1 MSIKFVTGDL
11 FNTPGLKCICHG
23 CNCAGAMGAGIA
35 VQFRNQFPKMYN
47 KYKVK
52 CKTGQFNLGDVFM
65 WSEDDWVV
73 FNLGTQKTWG
83 MKAELK
89 AIESSV
95 NTMVQLAA
103 GLKIDNIGIPKIGAG
118 LCGLEW
124 QPIKD
129 VLNKIGACTDIELIV
144 FEEFTPSK

>member
-1 MSIKFVTGDL
+1 MR
-11 FNTPGLKCICHG
+11 CW
-23 CNCAGAMGAGIA
+23 NCCT
-35 VQFRNQFPKMYN
+35 V
-47 KYKVK
+47 
-52 CKTGQFNLGDVFM
+52 
-65 WSEDDWVV
+65 
-73 FNLGTQKTWG
+73 
-83 MKAELK
+83 
-89 AIESSV
+89 SV

-118 LCGLEW
+118 LGGLEW